1 MSYELA
7 QKFAEYDLP
16 ADVKSAYKAGMP
28 LIGSLAFTKMMMF
41 ANENQITNN
50 DIDYY
55 MNQKPMRSDDET
67 PEQFRQRSK
76 LSKALYK
83 YRRYLYD
90 YSVYE
95 KQK

>member
-7 QKFAEYDLP
+7 KKFAEFDLP

-41 ANENQITNN
+41 ANENNINNN
-50 DIDYY
+50 DIDYF
-55 MNQKPMRSDDET
+55 MALRPMRGEDET
-67 PEQFRQRSK
+67 FEDFKSRSK
-76 LSKALYK
+76 FAKALLK
-83 YRRYLYD
+83 YRAYLYD

-95 KQK
+95 KQ

>member
-7 QKFAEYDLP
+7 KKFAEFDLP

-41 ANENQITNN
+41 VNENNINNN
-50 DIDYY
+50 DIDYF
-55 MNQKPMRSDDET
+55 MALRPMRGEDET
-67 PEQFRQRSK
+67 FEDFKSRSK
-76 LSKALYK
+76 FAKALLK
-83 YRRYLYD
+83 YRAYLYD

-95 KQK
+95 KQ